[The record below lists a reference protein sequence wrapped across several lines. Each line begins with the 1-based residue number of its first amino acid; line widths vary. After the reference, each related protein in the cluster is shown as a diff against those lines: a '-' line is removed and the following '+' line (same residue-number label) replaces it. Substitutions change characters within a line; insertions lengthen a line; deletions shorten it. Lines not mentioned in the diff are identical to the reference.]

1 MKNALTYCEQDLM
14 VYGGHSK
21 AAGFT
26 IDLAK
31 LDDFI
36 SHMQTYANEHLTD
49 EDLIPIYQVETVL
62 TPQDITMDLSR
73 NYPCLNLLAW
83 EILNHNLSVKIS

>member
-1 MKNALTYCEQDLM
+1 M

-36 SHMQTYANEHLTD
+36 FNKFLIKKIKVFYSMDELKNYSYDKMEHLSTK
-49 EDLIPIYQVETVL
+49 V
-62 TPQDITMDLSR
+62 
-73 NYPCLNLLAW
+73 
-83 EILNHNLSVKIS
+83 